1 MHRPAAAGSGAA
13 DHALRCGTHCFP
25 GPHAKASNQ
34 VFSYW
39 RPCVAV
45 YADGAVRQLYSHV
58 LMRLR
63 QVLLAKYGG
72 QEDVVVGT
80 PYANRD
86 PSEVENLLGAF
97 VKCALNP
104 SSILCCASCSK
115 TFASQLIRHRADL
128 ENNAMTRACCE
139 PVHLDCCL
147 QHVGAAAGPFGQA
160 DLQSGSSAGA
170 PDNCCGLCARCC
182 AILKGRRSP

>member
-13 DHALRCGTHCFP
+13 DHALRCGAHCFP
-25 GPHAKASNQ
+25 GLHAKASKQ
-34 VFSYW
+34 AFSCW

-45 YADGAVRQLYSHV
+45 YGDGAVCQLCSHALTQLV
-58 LMRLR
+58 

-86 PSEVENLLGAF
+86 PPEVEGLLGAF
-97 VKCALNP
+97 VKCAFDP
-104 SSILCCASCSK
+104 SPILCCASYSK
-115 TFASQLIRHRADL
+115 PFASQLIRHRADL
-128 ENNAMTRACCE
+128 EYDALTKACCK

-147 QHVGAAAGPFGQA
+147 QHTGAAAGPFGRA
-160 DLQSGSSAGA
+160 DLQSGSTAGA
-170 PDNCCGLCARCC
+170 ADHCCGLCARCC